1 MVAQMVKSTPIEMA
15 YQNGDIETGNNTL
28 TSQEQAY
35 GTERAAG
42 NSVDL

>member
-1 MVAQMVKSTPIEMA
+1 MVKSTPIEMA
-15 YQNGDIETGNNTL
+15 YQNDGDIEINGKYTL